1 MKIVSAEEMREIDQ
15 RAIDKYGIPGLVL
28 MENAG
33 WRVVQ
38 VIEQILESVI
48 GKRVTI
54 FAGKGNNGG
63 DAFVVARHLKN
74 MGAQVKILI
83 TCETKEITGDA
94 KINLDILEKMD
105 LKVYPLLNANSLN
118 IVKVALISTDLVIDG
133 IFGTGF
139 KGAVNKYTGKI
150 FDLIN
155 QSDKPIVAIDIP
167 SGVEAN
173 TGKVL
178 GPCIKADHTV
188 TMALPKIGL
197 LLEPGA
203 SFTGNLYIGDI
214 SIPQEAIIEQGIDR
228 YVTDLALIK
237 SLFPRRDPEGHKGT
251 YGHVLVVGGSAG
263 MTGAVTLTSQAAL
276 KIGAGLV
283 TLGVPR
289 SLNRIMEIKL
299 TEVMTKPLPETDKQV
314 LSQAAKEDIISLATK
329 ANVLA
334 IGPGMSQEASVQE
347 LLIELLKEIEIPL
360 IIDADGLNALVD
372 NLDVLKEMQVPVV
385 LTPHPGEMAR
395 LTNLSA
401 TEILE
406 NKLAIAREKSMEWQ
420 VTLVLKGNK
429 SIIATPDGK
438 VYINPTGNSGMAT
451 AGSGDVLTG
460 IIAGLLGQGLTAENA
475 AVVGTFIHGL
485 AGDKARETEGLYSL
499 VASDIVEYLGT
510 VTKEL

>member
-1 MKIVSAEEMREIDQ
+1 LKIVSAEEMRQIDQ

-38 VIEQILESVI
+38 VVEQILESVV
-48 GKRVTI
+48 GKKVTI

-63 DAFVVARHLKN
+63 DAFVVARHLRN
-74 MGAQVKILI
+74 MGAQVKILV
-83 TCETKEITGDA
+83 TCEPTEISGDA
-94 KINLDILEKMD
+94 KVNLEILEKID
-105 LKVYPLLNANSLN
+105 LKVYHLLNANSLN

-139 KGAVNKYTGKI
+139 KGVVNKYMGKI

-155 QSDKPIVAIDIP
+155 QCEKPIVSIDIP

-178 GPCIKADHTV
+178 GPCVKANHTV

-214 SIPQEAIIEQGIDR
+214 SIPEEAITEQGINR
-228 YVTDLALIK
+228 YVTDLSLIK
-237 SLFPRRDPEGHKGT
+237 SLFPRRSPDGHKGT
-251 YGHVLVVGGSAG
+251 YGHVLVVGGSEG

-283 TLGVPR
+283 TLGVPS
-289 SLNRIMEIKL
+289 SLNQIMELKL
-299 TEVMTKPLPETDKQV
+299 TEVMTKALPETDKKV
-314 LSQAAKEDIISLATK
+314 LSQAAKEDILHLTTK
-329 ANVLA
+329 ADVLA
-334 IGPGMSQEASVQE
+334 IGPGMSQEDSVKE
-347 LLIELLKEIEIPL
+347 LLIDLLKEIKIPI

-372 NLDVLKEMQVPVV
+372 NLDVFKEMQVPVV

-395 LTNLSA
+395 LTNMSVP
-401 TEILE
+401 EILE
-406 NKLAIAREKSMEWQ
+406 NKLTIAKEKAIEWQ

-429 SIIATPDGK
+429 SIIATPEGK
-438 VYINPTGNSGMAT
+438 VYINPTGNPGMAT

-460 IIAGLLGQGLTAENA
+460 IIAGLIGQGLTADKA
-475 AVVGTFIHGL
+475 TVVGTFIHGL
-485 AGDKARETEGLYSL
+485 AGDKAREAKGSYSL
-499 VASDIVEYLGT
+499 VASDIVESLGS